1 MTRSRAEARL
11 LARLLRI
18 GLLLAV
24 LGQLAWSFRPLPSS
38 ALTDQEALGK
48 DLFET
53 SCTTCHGSDASGTSD
68 APGLRGVGAAA
79 LDFYLSTGRMP
90 LADPNAQPLR
100 HAPAFPPEQIA
111 AIVAYVR
118 SLGPGGPDIPEVDA
132 AAGDLPRGGQLFL
145 QNCAACHG
153 AAAVGDSI
161 GGGQIA
167 PPLGDATDV
176 QIAEAIR
183 VGPGAMPAFGERN
196 LTAAD
201 VDAVARY
208 LTWIRSNG
216 GDGGAQL
223 GRVGAVAEGL
233 IALVIG
239 LGSLVIVIRL
249 TGSKT

>member
-1 MTRSRAEARL
+1 MSRTHAEARL
-11 LARLLRI
+11 LARVLRT

-24 LGQLAWSFRPLPSS
+24 LGQLAWSFRPLPSN

-53 SCTTCHGSDASGTSD
+53 SCTTCHGIDGAGTNL
-68 APGLRGVGAAA
+68 APTLRGVGSAAV
-79 LDFYLSTGRMP
+79 DFYLSTGRMP
-90 LADPNAQPLR
+90 LADPTAQPAR
-100 HAPAFPPEQIA
+100 HAPAFTPDQIA
-111 AIVAYVR
+111 AIVSYVR
-118 SLGPGGPDIPEVDA
+118 TLGPGGPDIPAVDA
-132 AAGDLPRGGQLFL
+132 QAGDLPLGGQLFL

-153 AAAVGDSI
+153 AEGVGDSI

-167 PPLGDATDV
+167 PPLNEATDV

-183 VGPGAMPAFGERN
+183 IGPGSMPEFGERT
-196 LTAAD
+196 LTPSD
-201 VDAVARY
+201 VDALARY
-208 LTWIRSNG
+208 VVWIRTNG
-216 GDGGAQL
+216 NDGGVQL

-239 LGSLVIVIRL
+239 LGVLILVIRL

>member
-1 MTRSRAEARL
+1 MTRTHAEARL
-11 LARLLRI
+11 LARILRA

-24 LGQLAWSFRPLPSS
+24 LGQLVWSFRPLPSR

-53 SCTTCHGSDASGTSD
+53 SCTTCHGIDGAGTSE
-68 APGLRGVGAAA
+68 APGLADVGAAA
-79 LDFYLSTGRMP
+79 VDFYLSTGRMP
-90 LADPNAQPLR
+90 LANPTAQPAR
-100 HAPAFPPEQIA
+100 HPPAYSPDQIA
-111 AIVAYVR
+111 AIVSYVR
-118 SLGPGGPDIPEVDA
+118 TLGPGGPDIPAVDA
-132 AAGDLPRGGQLFL
+132 AAGDLPLGGQLFL

-153 AAAVGDSI
+153 AAGVGDSI

-167 PPLGDATDV
+167 PPLDEATDV

-183 VGPGAMPAFGERN
+183 IGPGSMPRFGERT
-196 LTAAD
+196 LTSND
-201 VDAVARY
+201 VDALARY
-208 LTWIRSNG
+208 LVWIRTNG
-216 GDGGAQL
+216 SDGGAQL

-239 LGSLVIVIRL
+239 LGVLLIVIRL